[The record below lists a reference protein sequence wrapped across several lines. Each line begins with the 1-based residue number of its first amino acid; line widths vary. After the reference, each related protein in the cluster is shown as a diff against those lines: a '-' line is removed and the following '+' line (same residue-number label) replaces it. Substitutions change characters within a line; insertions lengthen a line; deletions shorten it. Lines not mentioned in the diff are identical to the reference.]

1 MEKESRKWL
10 ANFVRY
16 SGDWSWNK
24 EHNNWSSTLGSYPG
38 DWGEPIACVKWN
50 ILSEE
55 ENGISM
61 GNVSNR

>member
-1 MEKESRKWL
+1 MGKGSRKWL

-24 EHNNWSSTLGSYPG
+24 EHNTWSSTLGSYPR
-38 DWGEPIACVKWN
+38 DWGEPIVCVKGN
-50 ILSEE
+50 ILSKE

-61 GNVSNR
+61 GDVSNR